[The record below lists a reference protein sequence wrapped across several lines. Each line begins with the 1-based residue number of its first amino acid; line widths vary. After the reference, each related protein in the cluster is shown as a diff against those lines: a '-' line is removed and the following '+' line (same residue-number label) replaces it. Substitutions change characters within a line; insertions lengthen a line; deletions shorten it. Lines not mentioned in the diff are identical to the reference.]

1 MNSEF
6 IPTLDGC
13 LDELL
18 RNEQQ
23 FITRSSLEQHQ
34 SQVAPVSVA
43 YVSQGKFKPRDIS
56 SLQCHSCKVFGHII
70 LECHKKV
77 WNYCKKDGH
86 VIKECRTHSSC
97 KTEAGYV
104 ATATLAS
111 SSALPTAP
119 T

>member
-1 MNSEF
+1 MHEVTKRHQFFMKLQITFEHIRSNLMNSEF

-77 WNYCKKDGH
+77 
-86 VIKECRTHSSC
+86 
-97 KTEAGYV
+97 
-104 ATATLAS
+104 
-111 SSALPTAP
+111 
-119 T
+119 